1 MSLPWRKWW
10 RDILD
15 HPVFINDPKAWRVFE
30 TLILLADDDG
40 QWSGGIHQLADRIR
54 EKKSTVQGCLSRL
67 EAQSMIVRSPN
78 ARYTV
83 FSICN
88 WGTYQSDARPTTVRT
103 PYARRHSN
111 KIKSK
116 EEEKKN
122 TEKPLSFLDNIST
135 YQAMKKGYAL

>member
-30 TLILLADDDG
+30 TLILLSDDDG
-40 QWSGGIHQLADRIR
+40 QWSGGIYQLSSRIK
-54 EKKSTVQGCLSRL
+54 EKKATVYSCLERL
-67 EAQSMIVRSPN
+67 ERQSMVKRTSN

-88 WGTYQSDARPTTVRT
+88 WDKYQSDTQSNVKRTSNARQ
-103 PYARRHSN
+103 HSY

-116 EEEKKN
+116 EEDKKN
-122 TEKPLSFLDNIST
+122 TESFSKKLST